1 MRESRPSN
9 QFDSFDSDEES
20 TDSKSRTS
28 TNVIFDCPGYTCA
41 RQLFPDIFGR
51 RHCGGQPVPEPAR
64 LQPCCQ
70 IVPHLRGRCACEL
83 GPSLMGLPGPEQTS
97 KIDHHSLSVLDDCGD
112 ESGCTF
118 AKQVHHILPLDL
130 GEDAPGTGVALN
142 RLILRLSSIQA
153 SPWDGSLGSG
163 LTSCRWIL
171 KVSKRTCP
179 SAR

>member
-1 MRESRPSN
+1 MAVSQFCIGQIAIVLPNCSSLAWEMCMR
-9 QFDSFDSDEES
+9 
-20 TDSKSRTS
+20 TW
-28 TNVIFDCPGYTCA
+28 
-41 RQLFPDIFGR
+41 PD
-51 RHCGGQPVPEPAR
+51 
-64 LQPCCQ
+64 
-70 IVPHLRGRCACEL
+70 
-83 GPSLMGLPGPEQTS
+83 LMGLPGPEQTS